1 MSLEIREVTT
11 LRELRAF
18 IRFPLSLY
26 RHHPCYVPALFIDE
40 MNTLRKDKN
49 AAFEHC
55 QARYWLAYRDGKIV
69 GRVAAIHNRRHIE
82 KWNQPYL
89 RFGWLDFVDDPAV
102 STALLGQV
110 EEWARSLGL
119 TAVHGPLGFT
129 DMDREGMLIEG
140 FDEVGTL
147 ATLYNYPY
155 YPAHLE
161 KLGYAKDTDW
171 MEYQITL
178 PEKPDERVERAVEIL
193 QRRYKLRMLKV
204 KRKKELLDVALDIFH
219 LLDDEYKN
227 LYGTVP
233 MSERQMQSYIDQYFG
248 LVIPS
253 FVPVVFDENNKMVA
267 VGIAFPSFSRAL
279 QKSRGELFPFGFI
292 HLLRAMKKND
302 LADLYLVAIRS
313 DFQGKGVNALLMN
326 QVIKAMREFGIKKV
340 ESNPELETNDAVR
353 SQWRTFDARQHKR
366 RRCFIKHLDH
376 AQPA

>member
-26 RHHPCYVPALFIDE
+26 RNHPCYVPALFMDE

-110 EEWARSLGL
+110 EEWARALGL

-129 DMDREGMLIEG
+129 DMDRQGMLIEG

>member
-1 MSLEIREVTT
+1 M
-11 LRELRAF
+11 
-18 IRFPLSLY
+18 
-26 RHHPCYVPALFIDE
+26 DE

-110 EEWARSLGL
+110 EEWARALGL

-267 VGIAFPSFSRAL
+267 AGIAFPSFSRAL
-279 QKSRGELFPFGFI
+279 QKSRGELFPFRFI

-302 LADLYLVAIRS
+302 LADLYLVAIHS
-313 DFQGKGVNALLMN
+313 DF
-326 QVIKAMREFGIKKV
+326 
-340 ESNPELETNDAVR
+340 
-353 SQWRTFDARQHKR
+353 
-366 RRCFIKHLDH
+366 
-376 AQPA
+376 